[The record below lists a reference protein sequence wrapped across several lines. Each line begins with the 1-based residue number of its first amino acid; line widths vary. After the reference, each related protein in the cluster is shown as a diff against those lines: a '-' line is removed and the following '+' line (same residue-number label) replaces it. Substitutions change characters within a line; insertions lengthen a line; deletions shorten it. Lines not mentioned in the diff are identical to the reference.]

1 MCQAKIVAYC
11 GAGTSPFGDI
21 HMPYWA
27 AKPCSGGAKIAASLT
42 PATLASA
49 VELSGLHAAA
59 TAILSGSSPS
69 CSEFDLSR
77 WGLLEFVGAAKPAG
91 SGASG
96 STADAVARDRSRSPA
111 RAAKAAG
118 KQRTQEQGRQRAGL
132 EPAVIKLLRA
142 IYRKPRDWQAVED
155 AANAIWW
162 ARPNIQQQVSW
173 R

>member
-1 MCQAKIVAYC
+1 MAYC

-21 HMPYWA
+21 HVPYWA
-27 AKPCSGGAKIAASLT
+27 AKPCSGGATIAASLM

-59 TAILSGSSPS
+59 NAILSGNSPS

-96 STADAVARDRSRSPA
+96 STARSRSPA

-142 IYRKPRDWQAVED
+142 IYRKPCDWQAVLD

-162 ARPNIQQQVSW
+162 ARPNIQQQVW